1 MRAVTAAR
9 RTRLLSAAS
18 RRPSI
23 DRWAGWGGGGQAAA
37 GAHVAGAG
45 GAQHDVRPGGRLP
58 QRGGG
63 RQGHGQGCHRRYS
76 AQGGRWLL
84 LDILDKN

>member
-58 QRGGG
+58 QRGGR
-63 RQGHGQGCHRRYS
+63 RQGHGQGRHGRYS

-84 LDILDKN
+84 LDMLDEN